1 MEAKS
6 PWRPELTKGYARG
19 SLPDWALI
27 AFWLT
32 AILLFAAT
40 LAITV
45 QYALARVLP
54 VPAVHQIPTDTV
66 RSSASPQPTPSTTE
80 SQPKQSSGIVI
91 AGTAMRPSPTSASP
105 RDTPTPT
112 AESLPSEI
120 LLQDVPHGRQTRAL
134 NCEFQTASDLAWYYG
149 QPVTWEEIYLS
160 VGHDVGGD
168 PHKGF
173 VGRSFDDQPG
183 QLYPLGYG
191 VYAEP
196 IAQALAQLGLQ
207 AEVSYHASPEWLK
220 AHIAAGRPVMVWA
233 TSNMTV
239 RAVATWTTAEGNSVK
254 GVPGEHTYLAV
265 GYDIEGIWL
274 LDPWDA
280 QQRYFS
286 WQDFLN
292 SWGLLDRMAIVIT
305 SQNSLPQ

>member
-6 PWRPELTKGYARG
+6 PWRPELTKGYPRG
-19 SLPDWALI
+19 SLPDWALV
-27 AFWLT
+27 AFWL
-32 AILLFAAT
+32 AVILLFAAMLT
-40 LAITV
+40 ITA
-45 QYALARVLP
+45 QYTLARVLP
-54 VPAVHQIPTDTV
+54 VTSVSQIPTDTV
-66 RSSASPQPTPSTTE
+66 RFSTIPQLTPSTTE
-80 SQPKQSSGIVI
+80 PQPKQEPGIVI
-91 AGTAMRPSPTSASP
+91 AGGTAHPSPTSSLP
-105 RDTPTPT
+105 GNIPTPT
-112 AESLPSEI
+112 TESLPSEI
-120 LLQDVPHGRQTRAL
+120 MLQGIPHGRQTRAL

-149 QPVTWEEIYLS
+149 QPVTWDEIYLS

-233 TSNMTV
+233 TSNMTI
-239 RAVATWTTAEGNSVK
+239 RAVATWTTAEGRSVK

-265 GYDIEGIWL
+265 GYNTEGIWL

-286 WQDFLN
+286 WQNFLN
-292 SWGLLDRMAIVIT
+292 SWDLLDRMALVIT
-305 SQNSLPQ
+305 SQSFVSQ

>member
-1 MEAKS
+1 LEAKS

-19 SLPDWALI
+19 SLPDWALVVI
-27 AFWLT
+27 CLAV
-32 AILLFAAT
+32 ILFFAAT
-40 LAITV
+40 LAITA

-54 VPAVHQIPTDTV
+54 VQSINQIPTDTV
-66 RSSASPQPTPSTTE
+66 RFSAIPQPTPSTME
-80 SQPKQSSGIVI
+80 PQPKQGPGIVI
-91 AGTAMRPSPTSASP
+91 ADGTAHPAPTSSSP
-105 RDTPTPT
+105 GNTPTPT

-134 NCEFQTASDLAWYYG
+134 NCEFQTASDLAWYHG
-149 QPVTWEEIYLS
+149 QPVTWEEIYLL

-207 AEVSYHASPEWLK
+207 AEVSYQASPQWLK

-233 TSNMTV
+233 TSNMTI
-239 RAVATWTTAEGNSVK
+239 RAVATWTTAEGRSIK

-265 GYDIEGIWL
+265 GYNAEGIWL

-280 QQRYFS
+280 QQRYFP

-292 SWGLLDRMAIVIT
+292 SWNLLDRMALVIT